1 MNATQRRLEGKV
13 ALIVGAGQTPGPKMG
28 NGRATALLFAREGAQ
43 VLAADQN
50 IASAEETVALIQSE
64 GGSAAAVETDVTDES
79 SIQRAVHDCTQR
91 WNRLDILHNNVG
103 ISVAGGD
110 APVTEITVEAFDR
123 IMAVNLRSVVLA
135 CKHALPIMRDQGSG
149 VILTIS
155 SIAAL
160 VILYSSAQAGSI
172 RIGTEGAYPPWN
184 AKDESGKLIGFE
196 VELAGWLCIYMK
208 ADCTLV
214 EQDWD
219 GMIPGLIM
227 RKYDAIMAGMSITD
241 ERMKTIN
248 FSQGYADEVASLAV
262 MKGSSLEGMDTPK
275 AINLSTGGGAAKKA
289 LKTLTAALAGKTIGV
304 QTATIHQNFL
314 ESGDVGNVKVRTY
327 KTQDEVNLD
336 LAAGRIDAALAAAVA
351 FTDYAEKSGKPVVL
365 VGPTFS
371 GGAFGNGVGVGI
383 RKADTQ
389 LLEDFNKAIDSA
401 RKSGKISELAIRWFG
416 FDASM

>member
-1 MNATQRRLEGKV
+1 MKNIFK
-13 ALIVGAGQTPGPKMG
+13 
-28 NGRATALLFAREGAQ
+28 LF
-43 VLAADQN
+43 L
-50 IASAEETVALIQSE
+50 
-64 GGSAAAVETDVTDES
+64 
-79 SIQRAVHDCTQR
+79 
-91 WNRLDILHNNVG
+91 
-103 ISVAGGD
+103 
-110 APVTEITVEAFDR
+110 
-123 IMAVNLRSVVLA
+123 
-135 CKHALPIMRDQGSG
+135 
-149 VILTIS
+149 S

-160 VILYSSAQAGSI
+160 MIFFSSAQADSI

-184 AKDESGKLIGFE
+184 SKDASGNLIGFE
-196 VELAGWLCIYMK
+196 VDLAKELCAIMK
-208 ADCTLV
+208 HECTIV

-262 MKGSSLEGMDTPK
+262 MKGSDLEGMDTPEG
-275 AINLSTGGGAAKKA
+275 INLSLGGSDVKSA

-314 ESGDVGNVKVRTY
+314 ESGDVGSVKVRTY

-351 FTDYAEKSGKPVVL
+351 FTDYAEKSGKDVVL

-383 RKADTQ
+383 RKDDTA
-389 LLEDFNKAIDSA
+389 LLKDFNKAIKKA
-401 RKSGKISELAIRWFG
+401 RKSGKISELAIKWFG

>member
-1 MNATQRRLEGKV
+1 MKNIFKFFLSS
-13 ALIVGAGQTPGPKMG
+13 
-28 NGRATALLFAREGAQ
+28 
-43 VLAADQN
+43 LAA
-50 IASAEETVALIQSE
+50 LMM
-64 GGSAAAVETDVTDES
+64 
-79 SIQRAVHDCTQR
+79 
-91 WNRLDILHNNVG
+91 
-103 ISVAGGD
+103 
-110 APVTEITVEAFDR
+110 FF
-123 IMAVNLRSVVLA
+123 
-135 CKHALPIMRDQGSG
+135 
-149 VILTIS
+149 
-155 SIAAL
+155 
-160 VILYSSAQAGSI
+160 SSAQADSI

-196 VELAGWLCIYMK
+196 VELANFLCIYME
-208 ADCTLV
+208 ADCTIV

-262 MKGSSLEGMDTPK
+262 MKGSPLEGMDTPK
-275 AINLSTGGGAAKKA
+275 AINLSTGGGDVKKT

-383 RKADTQ
+383 RKDDTD
-389 LLEDFNKAIDSA
+389 LLKKFNKAINTA
-401 RKSGKISELAIRWFG
+401 RKNGKISELAIKWFG

>member
-1 MNATQRRLEGKV
+1 MK
-13 ALIVGAGQTPGPKMG
+13 
-28 NGRATALLFAREGAQ
+28 
-43 VLAADQN
+43 N
-50 IASAEETVALIQSE
+50 IFKFFL
-64 GGSAAAVETDVTDES
+64 
-79 SIQRAVHDCTQR
+79 
-91 WNRLDILHNNVG
+91 
-103 ISVAGGD
+103 
-110 APVTEITVEAFDR
+110 
-123 IMAVNLRSVVLA
+123 
-135 CKHALPIMRDQGSG
+135 
-149 VILTIS
+149 S

-160 VILYSSAQAGSI
+160 MIFFSSAQADSI

-196 VELAGWLCIYMK
+196 VELANFLCIYMQ
-208 ADCTLV
+208 ADCTIV

-275 AINLSTGGGAAKKA
+275 AINLSTGGGDVKKA

-314 ESGDVGNVKVRTY
+314 ESGDVGDVKIRTY

-383 RKADTQ
+383 RKDDTD
-389 LLEDFNKAIDSA
+389 LLKRFNKAINTA
-401 RKSGKISELAIRWFG
+401 RKNGKISELAIKWFG